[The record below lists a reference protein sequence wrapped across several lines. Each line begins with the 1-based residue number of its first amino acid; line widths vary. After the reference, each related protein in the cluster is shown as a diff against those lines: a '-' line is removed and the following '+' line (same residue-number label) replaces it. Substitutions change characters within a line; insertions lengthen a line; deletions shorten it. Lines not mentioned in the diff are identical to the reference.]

1 MSSNRCSCCGGGGA
15 RLLLGA
21 EAGCRAGGRHFS
33 GRGTLTKAL
42 VARTQIAAREGVA
55 AGYGHA
61 PQRRPARVSREKPAY
76 SARRNAL
83 AKSGRT
89 SAAGA
94 VVGCRAATQHS

>member
-1 MSSNRCSCCGGGGA
+1 M
-15 RLLLGA
+15 LGA

-33 GRGTLTKAL
+33 RGTLTKAL

-61 PQRRPARVSREKPAY
+61 PQRRPARVSREKPAF

-83 AKSGRT
+83 AKGGRT
-89 SAAGA
+89 SAAG
-94 VVGCRAATQHS
+94 VVVCCRAATQHS